1 MATCRGW
8 WGTSRIN
15 IRRRS
20 KNIQMK
26 NEFVLIKK
34 GIDEVYINKVD
45 LESLLEALTS
55 ENNFLRQ
62 LYEGETH
69 KL

>member
-1 MATCRGW
+1 
-8 WGTSRIN
+8 
-15 IRRRS
+15 
-20 KNIQMK
+20 MK